1 MRLNVFLNA
10 YDNRLFVGVLE
21 EQNKRIFF
29 EYAPEF
35 LKKNIQ
41 LSPFMLPLKQQVYE
55 DEKYTFDGLFGIF
68 NDSLPD
74 GWGCLLLDRKLQKKG
89 LSYNAITP
97 LQRLSLIGLNA
108 MGALEY
114 EPITEIDKE
123 FTGDIVLD
131 ALSMEA
137 GKILQGNSSDVLDE
151 LLSLNGSSAG
161 ARPKIVALVSKD
173 KQTLIHGSIAQ
184 ENFEPWLIKFNSSLD
199 GKDIGA
205 KEYIYSLMAKD
216 AGINMP
222 ETYLFPS
229 KSSSGHFGVKRFD
242 RTPEGKV
249 HIHTACGLLHASHR
263 FASMDYVSLL
273 KLTAVLTKDVRE
285 VEKMVRLM
293 IFNVKSGNKDD
304 HSKNFSFML
313 TKDNIWKMTP
323 AYDLTPSEGINGE
336 QTSMVNGKGKDI
348 TAEDFIKTAEPFGFD
363 AKKVTE
369 IIEQTDDVLSGYKKY
384 AKEVGILGKT
394 CQEIS
399 HKK

>member
-10 YDNRLFVGVLE
+10 HGNRLFVGVLE
-21 EQNKRIFF
+21 EQNNRIFF

-35 LKKNIQ
+35 IGTNIP

-55 DEKYTFDGLFGIF
+55 DEKRTFDGLFGVF

-74 GWGCLLLDRKLQKKG
+74 GWGCLLLDRKLQKQG
-89 LSYNAITP
+89 LSYNTITP

-114 EPITEIDKE
+114 EPITEIDRE
-123 FTGDIVLD
+123 LTQDIELD
-131 ALSMEA
+131 SLSMEA
-137 GKILQGNSSDVLDE
+137 GKILQGNASEVLDT

-173 KQTLIHGSIAQ
+173 KQTLIHGSLAQ
-184 ENFEPWLIKFNSSLD
+184 ENYEPWLIKFNSSLD
-199 GKDIGA
+199 DKDIGA

-216 AGINMP
+216 AGIDMP

-229 KSSSGHFGVKRFD
+229 KNSSGHFGVKRFD
-242 RTPEGKV
+242 RTNDGKV

-263 FASMDYVSLL
+263 FASIDYTSLL

-313 TKDNIWKMTP
+313 TRDNVWKMTP

-336 QTSMVNGKGKDI
+336 QTAMVNGKGKEI
-348 TAEDFIKTAEPFGFD
+348 TNEDFIKTAEPFGFD
-363 AKKVTE
+363 VKKVSE
-369 IIEQTDDVLSGYKKY
+369 IIEQIDNALSGYQKY
-384 AKEVGILGKT
+384 AKQLGIK
-394 CQEIS
+394 
-399 HKK
+399 

>member
-10 YDNRLFVGVLE
+10 YGNRLFVGVLE
-21 EQNKRIFF
+21 EQNRRIFF

-35 LKKNIQ
+35 LKENIP
-41 LSPFMLPLKQQVYE
+41 LSPFMLPLRQQVYE
-55 DEKYTFDGLFGIF
+55 DEKYIFDGLYGVF

-89 LSYNAITP
+89 LSYQAITP
-97 LQRLSLIGLNA
+97 LERLALIGLNA

-114 EPITEIDKE
+114 EPIAEIDKE
-123 FTGDIVLD
+123 FVGDIKLD

-137 GKILQGNSSDVLDE
+137 GKILEGRSSAVLDE

-173 KQTLIHGSIAQ
+173 KQTLIHGNIAKD
-184 ENFEPWLIKFNSSLD
+184 NYEPWLIKFNSSMD
-199 GKDIGA
+199 DKDIGA

-216 AGINMP
+216 AGIDMP
-222 ETYLFPS
+222 DTYLFPS
-229 KSSSGHFGVKRFD
+229 KNNTGHFGVKRFD

-249 HIHTACGLLHASHR
+249 HLHTACGLLHASHR
-263 FASMDYVSLL
+263 FASLDYTSLL
-273 KLTAVLTKDVRE
+273 KLTANLTKDVRE

-313 TKDNIWKMTP
+313 TKDNVWKMAP

-336 QTSMVNGKGKDI
+336 QTAMVNGKGKDI
-348 TAEDFIKTAEPFGFD
+348 KAEDYIKTAEPFGFD
-363 AKKVTE
+363 ENKVRE
-369 IIEQTDDVLSGYKKY
+369 IIEQTDDALAGYKKY
-384 AKEVGILGKT
+384 AKNVGIK
-394 CQEIS
+394 
-399 HKK
+399 

>member
-10 YDNRLFVGVLE
+10 YGNRLFVGVLE
-21 EQNKRIFF
+21 EQNKRTFF

-35 LKKNIQ
+35 LKKNIP

-55 DEKYTFDGLFGIF
+55 DEKYTFDGLYGVF

-97 LQRLSLIGLNA
+97 LQRLSFIGLNA

-123 FTGDIVLD
+123 FMGDIVLD

-173 KQTLIHGSIAQ
+173 KQTLIHGSITQ

-199 GKDIGA
+199 DKDIGA

-216 AGINMP
+216 AGIDMP

-229 KSSSGHFGVKRFD
+229 KSSNGHFGVKRFD

-263 FASMDYVSLL
+263 FASMDYTSLL
-273 KLTAVLTKDVRE
+273 KLTAILTKDVRE

-313 TKDNIWKMTP
+313 TKDNIWKITP
-323 AYDLTPSEGINGE
+323 AYDLTLSEGINGE

-348 TAEDFIKTAEPFGFD
+348 TTDDFIKTAEPFGFD
-363 AKKVTE
+363 AKKVNE
-369 IIEQTDDVLSGYKKY
+369 IIEQTNDALSNYKKY
-384 AKEVGILGKT
+384 AKDVGLK
-394 CQEIS
+394 
-399 HKK
+399 

>member
-10 YDNRLFVGVLE
+10 YGNRLFVGVLE
-21 EQNKRIFF
+21 EQNNRIFF

-35 LKKNIQ
+35 IGTNIP

-55 DEKYTFDGLFGIF
+55 DEKRTFDGLFGVF

-74 GWGCLLLDRKLQKKG
+74 GWGCLLLDRKLQKQG

-114 EPITEIDKE
+114 EPITEIDKD
-123 FTGDIVLD
+123 FTGDIELD
-131 ALSMEA
+131 SLSMEA
-137 GKILQGNSSDVLDE
+137 GKILQGNASEVLDT

-173 KQTLIHGSIAQ
+173 KQTLIHGSLAQ
-184 ENFEPWLIKFNSSLD
+184 ENYEPWLIKFNSSLD
-199 GKDIGA
+199 DKDIGA

-216 AGINMP
+216 AGIDMP

-229 KSSSGHFGVKRFD
+229 KNSSGHFGVKRFD
-242 RTPEGKV
+242 RTNDGKV

-263 FASMDYVSLL
+263 FASIDYTSLL

-313 TKDNIWKMTP
+313 TRDNVWKMTP

-336 QTSMVNGKGKDI
+336 QTAMVNGKGKEI
-348 TAEDFIKTAEPFGFD
+348 TNEDFIKTAEPFGFD
-363 AKKVTE
+363 VKKVSE
-369 IIEQTDDVLSGYKKY
+369 IIEQIDNALSGYQKY
-384 AKEVGILGKT
+384 AKQLGIK
-394 CQEIS
+394 
-399 HKK
+399 

>member
-1 MRLNVFLNA
+1 MRLNVFLNV
-10 YDNRLFVGVLE
+10 YGKRNFVGVLE

-35 LKKNIQ
+35 LKLNIP
-41 LSPFMLPLKQQVYE
+41 LSPFMLPLKQQVFE
-55 DEKYTFDGLFGIF
+55 DEKYTFDGLFGVF

-74 GWGCLLLDRKLQKKG
+74 GWGCLLLDRRLQKKG

-97 LQRLSLIGLNA
+97 LERLSLIGLNA

-114 EPITEIDKE
+114 EPADETDKD
-123 FTGDIVLD
+123 FVGNIVLD

-137 GKILQGNSSDVLDE
+137 GKILKGNSSEVLDVL
-151 LLSLNGSSAG
+151 LRLNGSSAG
-161 ARPKIVALVSKD
+161 ARPKIVALVSED
-173 KQTLIHGSIAQ
+173 KQTLVHGNLAQ
-184 ENFEPWLIKFNSSLD
+184 DGYDPWLIKFNSSLD
-199 GKDIGA
+199 DKDIGA
-205 KEYIYSLMAKD
+205 KEYIYSQMAKD
-216 AGINMP
+216 AGVEMP

-229 KSSSGHFGVKRFD
+229 KNSSGHFGVKRFD
-242 RTPEGKV
+242 RTTEGKI

-263 FASMDYVSLL
+263 FASLDYSSLL
-273 KLTAVLTKDVRE
+273 KLTSILTKDVRE

-313 TKDNIWKMTP
+313 TKDNVWKMTP

-348 TAEDFIKTAEPFGFD
+348 ASEDFIKVAEPFGFD
-363 AKKVTE
+363 EKRIRE
-369 IIEQTDDVLSGYKKY
+369 IIEQTDEALSGYKKY
-384 AKEVGILGKT
+384 AKNVGIK
-394 CQEIS
+394 
-399 HKK
+399 

>member
-10 YDNRLFVGVLE
+10 YGNRLFVGVLE
-21 EQNKRIFF
+21 EQNNRIFF

-35 LKKNIQ
+35 IGTNIP

-55 DEKYTFDGLFGIF
+55 DEKRTFDGLFGVF

-74 GWGCLLLDRKLQKKG
+74 GWGCLLLDRKLQKQG

-114 EPITEIDKE
+114 EPITEIDKD
-123 FTGDIVLD
+123 FTGDIELD
-131 ALSMEA
+131 SLSMEA
-137 GKILQGNSSDVLDE
+137 GKILQGNASEILDT

-161 ARPKIVALVSKD
+161 ARPKIVALVAKD
-173 KQTLIHGSIAQ
+173 KQTLIHGSLAQ
-184 ENFEPWLIKFNSSLD
+184 ENYEPWLIKFNSSLD
-199 GKDIGA
+199 DKDIGA

-216 AGINMP
+216 AGIDMP

-229 KSSSGHFGVKRFD
+229 KNSSGHFGVKRFD
-242 RTPEGKV
+242 RTNDGKV

-263 FASMDYVSLL
+263 FASIDYTSLL

-313 TKDNIWKMTP
+313 TRDNVWKMTP

-336 QTSMVNGKGKDI
+336 QTAMVNGKGKEI
-348 TAEDFIKTAEPFGFD
+348 TNEDFIKTAEPFGFD
-363 AKKVTE
+363 VKKVSE
-369 IIEQTDDVLSGYKKY
+369 IIEQIDNALSGYQKY
-384 AKEVGILGKT
+384 AKQLGIK
-394 CQEIS
+394 
-399 HKK
+399 

>member
-10 YDNRLFVGVLE
+10 HGNRLFVGVLE
-21 EQNKRIFF
+21 EQNNRIFF

-35 LKKNIQ
+35 IGTNIP

-55 DEKYTFDGLFGIF
+55 DEKRTFDGLFGVF

-74 GWGCLLLDRKLQKKG
+74 GWGCLLLDRKLQKQG
-89 LSYNAITP
+89 LSYNTITP

-114 EPITEIDKE
+114 EPITEIDRE
-123 FTGDIVLD
+123 FTQDIELD
-131 ALSMEA
+131 SLSMEA
-137 GKILQGNSSDVLDE
+137 GKILQGNASEVLDT

-173 KQTLIHGSIAQ
+173 KQTLIHGSLAQ
-184 ENFEPWLIKFNSSLD
+184 ENYEPWLIKFNSSLD
-199 GKDIGA
+199 DKDIGA

-216 AGINMP
+216 AGIDMP

-229 KSSSGHFGVKRFD
+229 KNSSGHFGVKRFD
-242 RTPEGKV
+242 RTNDGKV

-263 FASMDYVSLL
+263 FASIDYTSLL

-285 VEKMVRLM
+285 IEKMVRLM

-313 TKDNIWKMTP
+313 TRDNVWKMTP

-336 QTSMVNGKGKDI
+336 QTAMVNGKGKEI
-348 TAEDFIKTAEPFGFD
+348 TNEDFIKTAEPFGFD
-363 AKKVTE
+363 VKKVSE
-369 IIEQTDDVLSGYKKY
+369 IIEQIDNALSGYQKY
-384 AKEVGILGKT
+384 AKQLGIK
-394 CQEIS
+394 
-399 HKK
+399 

>member
-10 YDNRLFVGVLE
+10 YGNRLFVGVLE
-21 EQNKRIFF
+21 EQNNRIFF

-35 LKKNIQ
+35 IGTNIP

-55 DEKYTFDGLFGIF
+55 DEKRTFDGLFGVF

-74 GWGCLLLDRKLQKKG
+74 GWGCLLLDRKLQKQG

-114 EPITEIDKE
+114 EPITEIDRE
-123 FTGDIVLD
+123 FTQDIELD
-131 ALSMEA
+131 SLSMEA
-137 GKILQGNSSDVLDE
+137 GKILQGNASEVLDT

-161 ARPKIVALVSKD
+161 ARPKIVALVAKD
-173 KQTLIHGSIAQ
+173 KQTLIHGSLAQ
-184 ENFEPWLIKFNSSLD
+184 ENYEPWLIKFNSSLD
-199 GKDIGA
+199 DKDIGA

-216 AGINMP
+216 AGIDMP

-229 KSSSGHFGVKRFD
+229 KNSSGHFGVKRFD
-242 RTPEGKV
+242 RTNDGKV

-263 FASMDYVSLL
+263 FASIDYTSLL

-313 TKDNIWKMTP
+313 TRDNVWKMTP

-336 QTSMVNGKGKDI
+336 QTAMVNGKGKEI
-348 TAEDFIKTAEPFGFD
+348 TNEDFIKTAEPFGFD
-363 AKKVTE
+363 VKKVSE
-369 IIEQTDDVLSGYKKY
+369 IIEQIDNALSVYQKY
-384 AKEVGILGKT
+384 AKQLGIK
-394 CQEIS
+394 
-399 HKK
+399 

>member
-10 YDNRLFVGVLE
+10 YGNRLFVGVLE
-21 EQNKRIFF
+21 EQNRRIFF

-35 LKKNIQ
+35 LKENIP
-41 LSPFMLPLKQQVYE
+41 LSPFMLPLRQQVYE
-55 DEKYTFDGLFGIF
+55 DEKYTFDGLYGVF

-89 LSYNAITP
+89 LSYQAITP
-97 LQRLSLIGLNA
+97 LERLALIGLNA

-114 EPITEIDKE
+114 EPIAEIDKE
-123 FTGDIVLD
+123 FVGDIKLD

-137 GKILQGNSSDVLDE
+137 GKILQGRSSAVLDE

-173 KQTLIHGSIAQ
+173 KQTLIHGNIAKD
-184 ENFEPWLIKFNSSLD
+184 NYEPWLIKFNSSMD
-199 GKDIGA
+199 DKDIGA

-216 AGINMP
+216 AGIDMP
-222 ETYLFPS
+222 DTYLFPS
-229 KSSSGHFGVKRFD
+229 KNNTGHFGVKRFD

-249 HIHTACGLLHASHR
+249 HLHTACGLLHASHR
-263 FASMDYVSLL
+263 FASLDYTSLL
-273 KLTAVLTKDVRE
+273 KLTANLTKDVRE

-313 TKDNIWKMTP
+313 TKDNVWKMAP

-336 QTSMVNGKGKDI
+336 QTAMVNGKGKDI
-348 TAEDFIKTAEPFGFD
+348 KAEDFIKTAEPFGFD
-363 AKKVTE
+363 ENKVRE
-369 IIEQTDDVLSGYKKY
+369 IIEQTDDALAGYKKY
-384 AKEVGILGKT
+384 AKNVGIK
-394 CQEIS
+394 
-399 HKK
+399 

>member
-10 YDNRLFVGVLE
+10 HGNRLFVGVLE
-21 EQNKRIFF
+21 EQNNRIFF

-35 LKKNIQ
+35 IGTNIP

-55 DEKYTFDGLFGIF
+55 DEKRTFDGLFGVF

-74 GWGCLLLDRKLQKKG
+74 GWGCLLLDRKLQKQG
-89 LSYNAITP
+89 LSYNTITP

-114 EPITEIDKE
+114 EPITEIDRE
-123 FTGDIVLD
+123 FTQDIELD
-131 ALSMEA
+131 SLSMEA
-137 GKILQGNSSDVLDE
+137 GKILQGNASEVLDT

-173 KQTLIHGSIAQ
+173 KQTLIHGSLAQ
-184 ENFEPWLIKFNSSLD
+184 ENYEPWLIKFNSSLD
-199 GKDIGA
+199 DKDIGA

-216 AGINMP
+216 AGIDMP

-229 KSSSGHFGVKRFD
+229 KNSSGHFGVKRFD
-242 RTPEGKV
+242 RTNDGKV

-263 FASMDYVSLL
+263 FASIDYTSLL

-313 TKDNIWKMTP
+313 TRDNVWKMTP

-336 QTSMVNGKGKDI
+336 QTAMVNGKGKEI
-348 TAEDFIKTAEPFGFD
+348 TNEDFIKTAEPFGFD
-363 AKKVTE
+363 VKKVSE
-369 IIEQTDDVLSGYKKY
+369 IIEQIDNALSGYQKY
-384 AKEVGILGKT
+384 AKQLGIK
-394 CQEIS
+394 
-399 HKK
+399 

>member
-10 YDNRLFVGVLE
+10 HGNRLFVGVLE
-21 EQNKRIFF
+21 EQNNRIFF

-35 LKKNIQ
+35 IGTNIP

-55 DEKYTFDGLFGIF
+55 DEKRTFDGLFGVF

-74 GWGCLLLDRKLQKKG
+74 GWGCLLLDRKLQKQG
-89 LSYNAITP
+89 LSYNTITP

-114 EPITEIDKE
+114 EPITEIDRE
-123 FTGDIVLD
+123 FTQDIELD
-131 ALSMEA
+131 SLSMEA
-137 GKILQGNSSDVLDE
+137 GKILQGNASEVLDT
-151 LLSLNGSSAG
+151 LLSLNGSSDG
-161 ARPKIVALVSKD
+161 VRPKIVALVSKD
-173 KQTLIHGSIAQ
+173 KQTLIHGSLAQ
-184 ENFEPWLIKFNSSLD
+184 ENYEPWLIKFNSSLD
-199 GKDIGA
+199 DKDIGA

-216 AGINMP
+216 AGIDMP

-229 KSSSGHFGVKRFD
+229 KNSSGHFGVKRFD
-242 RTPEGKV
+242 RTNDGKV

-263 FASMDYVSLL
+263 FASIDYTSLL

-313 TKDNIWKMTP
+313 TRDNVWKMTP

-336 QTSMVNGKGKDI
+336 QTAMVNGKGKEI
-348 TAEDFIKTAEPFGFD
+348 TNEDFIKTAEPFGFD
-363 AKKVTE
+363 VKKVSE
-369 IIEQTDDVLSGYKKY
+369 IIEQIDNALSGYQKY
-384 AKEVGILGKT
+384 AKQLGIK
-394 CQEIS
+394 
-399 HKK
+399 

>member
-10 YDNRLFVGVLE
+10 HGNRLFVGVLE
-21 EQNKRIFF
+21 EQNNRIFF

-35 LKKNIQ
+35 IGTNIP

-55 DEKYTFDGLFGIF
+55 DEKRTFDGLFGVF

-74 GWGCLLLDRKLQKKG
+74 GWGCLLLDRKLQKQG
-89 LSYNAITP
+89 LSYNTITP

-114 EPITEIDKE
+114 EPITEIDRE
-123 FTGDIVLD
+123 FTQDIELD
-131 ALSMEA
+131 SLSMEA
-137 GKILQGNSSDVLDE
+137 GKILQGNASEILDT

-173 KQTLIHGSIAQ
+173 KQTLIHGSLAQ
-184 ENFEPWLIKFNSSLD
+184 ENYEPWLIKFNSSLD
-199 GKDIGA
+199 DKDIGA

-216 AGINMP
+216 AGIDMP

-229 KSSSGHFGVKRFD
+229 KNSSGHFGVKRFD
-242 RTPEGKV
+242 RTNDGKV

-263 FASMDYVSLL
+263 FASIDYTSLL

-313 TKDNIWKMTP
+313 TRDNVWKMTP

-336 QTSMVNGKGKDI
+336 QTAMVNGKGKEI
-348 TAEDFIKTAEPFGFD
+348 TNEDFIKTAEPFGFD
-363 AKKVTE
+363 VKKVSE
-369 IIEQTDDVLSGYKKY
+369 IIEHIDNALSGYQKY
-384 AKEVGILGKT
+384 AKQLGIK
-394 CQEIS
+394 
-399 HKK
+399 

>member
-10 YDNRLFVGVLE
+10 YGNRLFVGVLE
-21 EQNKRIFF
+21 EHNNRIFF

-35 LKKNIQ
+35 IGTNIP

-55 DEKYTFDGLFGIF
+55 DEKRTFDGLFGVF

-74 GWGCLLLDRKLQKKG
+74 GWGCLLLDRKLQKQG

-114 EPITEIDKE
+114 EPITEIDKD
-123 FTGDIVLD
+123 FTGDIELD
-131 ALSMEA
+131 SLSMEA
-137 GKILQGNSSDVLDE
+137 GKILEGNASEVLDT

-161 ARPKIVALVSKD
+161 ARPKIVALVAKD
-173 KQTLIHGSIAQ
+173 KQTLIHGSLAQ
-184 ENFEPWLIKFNSSLD
+184 ENYEPWLIKFNSSLD
-199 GKDIGA
+199 DKDIGA

-216 AGINMP
+216 AGIDMP

-229 KSSSGHFGVKRFD
+229 KNSSGHFGVKRFD
-242 RTPEGKV
+242 RTNDGKV

-263 FASMDYVSLL
+263 FASIDYTSLL

-313 TKDNIWKMTP
+313 TRDNVWKMTP

-336 QTSMVNGKGKDI
+336 QTAMVNGKGKEI
-348 TAEDFIKTAEPFGFD
+348 TNEDFIKTAEPFGFD
-363 AKKVTE
+363 VKKVSE
-369 IIEQTDDVLSGYKKY
+369 IIEQIDNALSGYQKY
-384 AKEVGILGKT
+384 AKQLGIK
-394 CQEIS
+394 
-399 HKK
+399 

>member
-216 AGINMP
+216 AGIDMP

-369 IIEQTDDVLSGYKKY
+369 IIEQTDDVLSCYKKY

>member
-10 YDNRLFVGVLE
+10 HGNRLFVGVLE
-21 EQNKRIFF
+21 EQNNRIFF

-35 LKKNIQ
+35 IGTNIP

-55 DEKYTFDGLFGIF
+55 DEKRTFDGLFGVF

-74 GWGCLLLDRKLQKKG
+74 GWGCLLLDRKLQKQG
-89 LSYNAITP
+89 LSYNTITP

-114 EPITEIDKE
+114 EPITEIDRE
-123 FTGDIVLD
+123 FTQDIELD
-131 ALSMEA
+131 SLSMEA
-137 GKILQGNSSDVLDE
+137 GKILQGNASEVLDT

-173 KQTLIHGSIAQ
+173 KQTLIHGSLAQ
-184 ENFEPWLIKFNSSLD
+184 ENYEPWLIKFNSSLD
-199 GKDIGA
+199 DKDIGA

-216 AGINMP
+216 AGIDMP

-229 KSSSGHFGVKRFD
+229 KNNSGHFGVKRFD
-242 RTPEGKV
+242 RTNDGKV

-263 FASMDYVSLL
+263 FASIDYTSLL

-313 TKDNIWKMTP
+313 TRDNVWKMTP

-336 QTSMVNGKGKDI
+336 QTAMVNGKGKEI
-348 TAEDFIKTAEPFGFD
+348 TNEDFIKTAEPFGFD
-363 AKKVTE
+363 VKKVSE
-369 IIEQTDDVLSGYKKY
+369 IIEQIDNALSGYQKY
-384 AKEVGILGKT
+384 AKQLGIK
-394 CQEIS
+394 
-399 HKK
+399 

>member
-1 MRLNVFLNA
+1 MRLNVFMNA
-10 YDNRLFVGVLE
+10 YGNRLFVGVLE
-21 EQNKRIFF
+21 EQNKRVFF

-35 LKKNIQ
+35 LKKNID

-55 DEKYTFDGLFGIF
+55 DEKYTFGGLYGVF

-108 MGALEY
+108 MGGLEY

-123 FTGDIVLD
+123 FVGDIKLD

-137 GKILQGNSSDVLDE
+137 GKILQGDSSDVLDE

-173 KQTLIHGSIAQ
+173 KQTLIHGSIA
-184 ENFEPWLIKFNSSLD
+184 EDNYEPWLIKFNSSLD
-199 GKDIGA
+199 DKNIGA

-216 AGINMP
+216 AGIDMP
-222 ETYLFPS
+222 DTYLFSS
-229 KSSSGHFGVKRFD
+229 KNSSGHFGVKRFD
-242 RTPEGKV
+242 RTTEGKV
-249 HIHTACGLLHASHR
+249 HIHTACGLVHASHR
-263 FASMDYVSLL
+263 FASLDYTSLL
-273 KLTAVLTKDVRE
+273 KLTAILTKDVRE

-313 TKDNIWKMTP
+313 TKDNVWKMTP

-336 QTSMVNGKGKDI
+336 QTSMVNGKGKNI
-348 TAEDFIKTAEPFGFD
+348 EAEDFIKTAEPFGFD
-363 AKKVTE
+363 AKKIDE
-369 IIEQTDDVLSGYKKY
+369 IIEQTDDALSNYNKY
-384 AKEVGILGKT
+384 ATDIGLK
-394 CQEIS
+394 
-399 HKK
+399 